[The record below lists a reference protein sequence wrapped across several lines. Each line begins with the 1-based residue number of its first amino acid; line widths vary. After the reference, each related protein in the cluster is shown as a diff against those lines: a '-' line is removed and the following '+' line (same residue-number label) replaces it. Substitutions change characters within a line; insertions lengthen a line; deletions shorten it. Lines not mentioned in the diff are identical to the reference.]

1 MVVRRRIAAS
11 DDHSASR
18 ARLFAGARIID
29 PASGRDEVAD
39 VLVADGVVQAVGS
52 GLDAAG
58 AELIDLGGALLGP
71 GLVDLHTHVREPG
84 REDEE
89 DIASASAA
97 ASAGGYTALCA
108 MPNTDPVA
116 DSAAVVEKV
125 WARGLS
131 VGLVD
136 VIPAGALSRGLRGIE
151 MADLGEMARGRA
163 RVSLFTDDGHGI
175 QDALFARRAME
186 YLSGFGAVYAEHCED
201 ANLARGGQ
209 MHEGERSMALGL
221 RGIPAEAEELM
232 AARDIALSRLTGC
245 RLHLLH
251 ISTAGTVEL
260 VRRAKAEGVAVTA
273 EATPHHFTLTDA
285 ALVGYDPNA
294 KVNPPLRTEPDRAAV
309 IAGLADGTIDAI
321 ATDHAPHS
329 VEEKEVEL
337 VLAPPGLVG
346 LETALGLAVT
356 ELVEPGH
363 FGWSE
368 LFERMAAA
376 PARIL
381 GLPDQGRIA
390 VGGPAN
396 LVVIDPQA
404 WWTVTPAAF
413 LSRSRNTPFAGR
425 RLRGRVLWTVH
436 DGAVTFAAEPLAAAA
451 L

>member
-1 MVVRRRIAAS
+1 VVINGHTVAI
-11 DDHSASR
+11 DHHSASR
-18 ARLFAGARIID
+18 ARLFAGARVID
-29 PASGRDEVAD
+29 PGSGRDEVAD
-39 VLVADGVVQAVGS
+39 VLVANGVVQAVGS
-52 GLDAAG
+52 GLDSAG
-58 AELIDLGGALLGP
+58 AELIDLGGAVLGP

-131 VGLVD
+131 VGLVE
-136 VIPAGALSRGLRGIE
+136 VIPAGALSRGLRGVE

-163 RVSLFTDDGHGI
+163 QVRMFTDDGHGI

-285 ALVGYDPNA
+285 ALEGYDPNA
-294 KVNPPLRTEPDRAAV
+294 KVNPPLRTVPDRAAV
-309 IAGLADGTIDAI
+309 VAGLADGTIDAI

-363 FGWSE
+363 LGWSE

-381 GLPDQGRIA
+381 GLPDQGRIG
-390 VGGPAN
+390 VGRPAN

-404 WWTVTPAAF
+404 SWTVTPAAF

-436 DGAVTFAAEPLAAAA
+436 DGAVTFAAEPLAAA